1 MSDTEEDSISA
12 KGRDAEEIVNALSW
26 AGSLEDG
33 MLAAGAVREIEENED
48 RLRQNSRRDRIPSPF
63 TAVQKLYGILSVGLV
78 VLSIVFFVWLVWIFV
93 QKPPFGPP

>member
-48 RLRQNSRRDRIPSPF
+48 RLRQNSRRDKIPSPF
-63 TAVQKLYGILSVGLV
+63 TTGQKLYGILNVGLV
-78 VLSIVFFVWLVWIFV
+78 VLSVLFFFWLVWIFV
-93 QKPPFGPP
+93 QKLMFGPP